1 MIQMIG
7 TAILW
12 TSIAS
17 YGLSGLITLMNT
29 SSSNKRII
37 RKGNVIRPI
46 TENSFIENIK
56 YGIKDYGFLILP
68 IYNLVRSIKDVIKKD
83 SEFDKERISKLT
95 DRDRLV
101 PAKKDEPAAPSTP
114 ASTPAQTNKQTA
126 TEGKKL
132 SHEKRKNSVLGN
144 TLDEKVKNLQD
155 CFKAIKYFYARE
167 KEKINI
173 YKPVSDKIKSEYL
186 NAKSQGGKS
195 SSQPVDIASLTG
207 ERKIQHL
214 THIHEILSELSK
226 LDESLVYCFNYVLI
240 EIEQEVIAERKKMVT
255 LYATQELPAPVV
267 PGTPA
272 SKTQGTQVVH
282 RLHI

>member
-101 PAKKDEPAAPSTP
+101 PAKKDESAAPSTP
-114 ASTPAQTNKQTA
+114 AST
-126 TEGKKL
+126 
-132 SHEKRKNSVLGN
+132 H
-144 TLDEKVKNLQD
+144 